1 MTLSRS
7 DLRSP
12 FVVDTRPLG
21 RQPGSMRTMERVVPA
36 PGSYA
41 TGMAGVPE
49 GTDIE
54 LDFRL
59 EAVME
64 GVLVTGT
71 ARTVTAGECSRCLD
85 PVSDSLEAGFQELF
99 HYPVEDE
106 AKGSRAADG
115 VDTEDDKE
123 DYYLEGEVLDLE
135 PVVRD
140 AVVLALPLSPLCRDD
155 CPGLCVECGEK
166 LAEAGADHDHGE
178 RVDPRWEAL
187 RKLSDELGDQ

>member
-1 MTLSRS
+1 MH
-7 DLRSP
+7 
-12 FVVDTRPLG
+12 
-21 RQPGSMRTMERVVPA
+21 RVAPA
-36 PGSYA
+36 PESFA

-49 GTDIE
+49 GADIE

-71 ARTVTAGECSRCLD
+71 AQTVTAGECSRCLD
-85 PVSDSLEAGFQELF
+85 PVSDSLEASFQELF
-99 HYPVEDE
+99 HYPGEDE
-106 AKGSRAADG
+106 ALRGRAADG
-115 VDTEDDKE
+115 VDAKDDEE

-166 LAEAGADHDHGE
+166 LAEAGPEHDHGE
-178 RVDPRWEAL
+178 RVDPRWAAL
-187 RKLSDELGDQ
+187 RKLSDGLGDR